1 MYEEEYD
8 NEDLIYVMEDKT
20 EFINQVRRIVF
31 AGFGLK
37 DLEDAEFSELIA
49 EIDEQEMDN
58 TISFAEC
65 EMIAQEYI
73 EEKKI
78 RRKTKYFLSDSKF
91 NEFVEAVN
99 ARLVSNIITELVDM
113 GQLDSAWDSE
123 VNDFIFWVP
132 DNKIGE

>member
-1 MYEEEYD
+1 MYEEEYE
-8 NEDLIYVMEDKT
+8 NEDLIYVMENKA

-31 AGFGLK
+31 AGFGSE
-37 DLEDAEFSELIA
+37 DLEHNKLSELIA
-49 EIDEQEMDN
+49 EIDEKEMDN

-65 EMIAQEYI
+65 NVIAKEYI

-99 ARLVSNIITELVDM
+99 ARLVSNILTELVDM
-113 GQLDSAWDSE
+113 GQLESAWDNE
-123 VNDFIFWVP
+123 ANDFIFWVKE
-132 DNKIGE
+132 DEK

>member
-1 MYEEEYD
+1 MYEEEYE
-8 NEDLIYVMEDKT
+8 NEDLIYVMENKA

-37 DLEDAEFSELIA
+37 DLKDTELSELIA
-49 EIDEQEMDN
+49 EIDEKEMDS

-65 EMIAQEYI
+65 EVIAEEYI
-73 EEKKI
+73 EQKKF
-78 RRKTKYFLSDSKF
+78 RRKTKYFLSDKKF
-91 NEFVEAVN
+91 NQFVEAVN
-99 ARLVSNIITELVDM
+99 SRLVSNIITELVDI

-123 VNDFIFWVP
+123 ANDFIFWVP

>member
-1 MYEEEYD
+1 MYEEEYE
-8 NEDLIYVMEDKT
+8 NEDLIYVMEDKK

-31 AGFGLK
+31 AGFGLE
-37 DLEDAEFSELIA
+37 DLGDNKLSELIA
-49 EIDEQEMDN
+49 EIDEKEMDN

-65 EMIAQEYI
+65 DVIAKEYI

-99 ARLVSNIITELVDM
+99 TRLVSNILTELVDM
-113 GQLDSAWDSE
+113 GQLESAWDNE
-123 VNDFIFWVP
+123 ANDFIFWVKE
-132 DNKIGE
+132 DEK